1 MSQARTYRDRRD
13 ALIARCGDGLLLVRG
28 SAAGGV
34 NPNFVYLTGID
45 EPSAALLMS
54 SGEMRHGVGRASP
67 GASYVHGRMAR
78 QLLFLPPSNPLAASW
93 GEDARAT
100 LEGTDPGSAAVDGVL
115 STEMLEPLLASLA
128 TDSETLHFVRADPL
142 TLGGEKSDETRFLDR
157 LRSRLFAL
165 QLKDATQ
172 IVHGMRSAKDTQEIS
187 LIRRAADVT
196 TDGFKRVL
204 AGVRAGMLESE
215 VEGQLTHCYRSH
227 AATHA
232 FAPIVAC
239 GMNAVY
245 PHYKANASRIAA
257 GELLLV
263 DSGAKLDGYC
273 SDVTRTFP
281 VDGRFS
287 ARQREVYQVVLEAQM
302 AAIELCRV
310 GALIGDIHARAFEVI
325 DAAGFGESFIHGT
338 SHHLGLEVHD
348 AGDVHL
354 PLAEGAVVTVEPG
367 VYLPEEAIGVRI
379 EDDVLLTADGPR
391 VLTADI
397 PKEVAALEQ
406 LMA

>member
-13 ALIARCGDGLLLVRG
+13 ALMAQCGEGLLLVRG
-28 SAAGGV
+28 RAAEGV
-34 NPNFVYLTGID
+34 NPSFVYLTGID
-45 EPSAALLMS
+45 EPSATLLMS
-54 SGEMRHGVGRASP
+54 SDEMRHGVGRASP
-67 GASYVHGRMAR
+67 GASYVHGRKAR

-100 LEGTDPGSAAVDGVL
+100 IEGTDPASAAVDGVL

-128 TDSETLHFVRADPL
+128 TEAGTLHYVRADPL
-142 TLGGEKSDETRFLDR
+142 WLGGEDGDETRFLNR

-165 QLKDATQ
+165 RMKDATPR
-172 IVHGMRSAKDTQEIS
+172 VHEMRSAKDAQERSAIT
-187 LIRRAADVT
+187 RAAGVT
-196 TDGFKRVL
+196 AEGFRRVL
-204 AGVRAGMLESE
+204 SMLRAGMLESE
-215 VEGQLTHCYRSH
+215 VEGELTRCYRSL

-232 FAPIVAC
+232 FAPIIAA

-281 VDGRFS
+281 VDGRFNE
-287 ARQREVYQVVLEAQM
+287 RQRRVYELVLKAQV
-302 AAIELCRV
+302 AAIEHCRV
-310 GALIGDIHARAFEVI
+310 GALLGDIHARAFEVI
-325 DAAGFGESFIHGT
+325 EAGGFGANFIHGT

-348 AGDVHL
+348 AGDVHRPL
-354 PLAEGAVVTVEPG
+354 PEGAVVTVEPG
-367 VYLPEEAIGVRI
+367 IYLPDEAIGVRI
-379 EDDVLLTADGPR
+379 EDDVAITADGPH

-397 PKEVAALEQ
+397 PKDVAALEQ